1 MKDKY
6 ITGILNKYVGL
17 RDIAIADLSVY
28 IENPVGVGE
37 HSDIGDEIEKKLKEI
52 NEYNDVIET
61 VTKYFST
68 SNSNSEETTDE
79 E

>member
-28 IENPVGVGE
+28 VENPVGIGE
-37 HSDIGDEIEKKLKEI
+37 HSDIGDEIEKKLKAI

>member
-37 HSDIGDEIEKKLKEI
+37 HSDIGDEIEKKLKAI

-68 SNSNSEETTDE
+68 NNSEQETTTE
-79 E
+79 EE